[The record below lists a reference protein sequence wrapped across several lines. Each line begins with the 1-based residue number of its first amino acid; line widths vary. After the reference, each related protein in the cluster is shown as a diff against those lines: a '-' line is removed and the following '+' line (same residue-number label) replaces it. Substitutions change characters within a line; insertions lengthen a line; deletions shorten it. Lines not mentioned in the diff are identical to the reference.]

1 MQIRIATKD
10 DIETIRHIAHTTW
23 PVAYKDLLE
32 PSQLNYMLN
41 LMYNPGALSKHFD
54 EGHVFFIAENEDGEA
69 IGFAGCSTYE
79 NGTSWKLHKLY
90 VLPAVQKSGAGSALT
105 QAVVN
110 TAKQH
115 GASSL
120 VLAVKRD
127 NPAYHYYLKQGFTV
141 YDTVDVHIGE
151 GYYMRDYLMRKEV

>member
-32 PSQLNYMLN
+32 PSQLSYMLN
-41 LMYNPGALSKHFD
+41 LVYSPVALDKQFD

-69 IGFAGCSTYE
+69 IGFAGCSAYE
-79 NGTSWKLHKLY
+79 GGVSWKLHKLY
-90 VLPAVQKSGAGSALT
+90 VLPTVQKSGAGSALMQT
-105 QAVVN
+105 VIH

-127 NPAYHYYLKQGFTV
+127 NPAYHYYLKKGFAV
-141 YDTVDVHIGE
+141 YDTVDLPIGE
-151 GYYMRDYLMRKEV
+151 GYYMRDYLMRKEI